1 MIQVPYFIQASTIPG
16 AGKGLFLDA
25 EVRAGQILLAPVGIA
40 RTYTWQDLE
49 QFPADSV
56 QINTSVR
63 WFEEAYAVDHVWND
77 MCYINHS
84 FQPNC
89 LVHFGFV
96 IARQALPRFCEL
108 TLDYRHMLGPGFEA
122 PFPDGTTGKP
132 IVGFPW
138 SEALLRS
145 TRELLALL
153 TEKPE

>member
-16 AGKGLFLDA
+16 AGKGFFLDA

-40 RTYTWQDLE
+40 RTYTWQDLA

-63 WFEEAYAVDHVWND
+63 WFEEAYALDQAWND
-77 MCYINHS
+77 TCFINHS
-84 FQPNC
+84 FQPNG
-89 LVHFGFV
+89 LVHLGFV
-96 IARQALPRFCEL
+96 IARENLPRLCEL
-108 TLDYRHMLGPGFEA
+108 TVDYRHMLGSGFEA

-138 SEALLRS
+138 SEAILRS
-145 TRELLALL
+145 TRDLL
-153 TEKPE
+153 TLLSGRTE